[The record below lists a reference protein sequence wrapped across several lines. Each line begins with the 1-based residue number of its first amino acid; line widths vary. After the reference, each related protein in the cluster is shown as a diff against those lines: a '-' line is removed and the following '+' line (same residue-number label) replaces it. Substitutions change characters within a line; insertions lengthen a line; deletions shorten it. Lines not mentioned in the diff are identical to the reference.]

1 MIAPGGGQEP
11 GRVPRGFPGGAEQR
25 EGICGQGDLAVCGA
39 LASMD
44 LDLEAL
50 PVNIGDVKGEGF
62 VEPEAQARDG
72 GEGDLVVHRC
82 GRREEPPDLLDT
94 EDGWQPVVG
103 WCAQERQGV
112 PVALE
117 HVLRE
122 EAETP
127 GADAHG
133 RWSKAI
139 DVLAVQEGVL
149 QLLCSDAVG
158 GLVGERRAEAY
169 FPDRGFLG
177 PFAFATEVEGRKHG
191 LTQWAHEISPFVR
204 RVVRV
209 RRKTS

>member
-1 MIAPGGGQEP
+1 MGLIAPGGGKEP

-25 EGICGQGDLAVCGA
+25 EGLCGQGDLAVLGA

-139 DVLAVQEGVL
+139 DVVAVQEGVL

-158 GLVGERRAEAY
+158 GLVGERRA
-169 FPDRGFLG
+169 
-177 PFAFATEVEGRKHG
+177 
-191 LTQWAHEISPFVR
+191 
-204 RVVRV
+204 
-209 RRKTS
+209 